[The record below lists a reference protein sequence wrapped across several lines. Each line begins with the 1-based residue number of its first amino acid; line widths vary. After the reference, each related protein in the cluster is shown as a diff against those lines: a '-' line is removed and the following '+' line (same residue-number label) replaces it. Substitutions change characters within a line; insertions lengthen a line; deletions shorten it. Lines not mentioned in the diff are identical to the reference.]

1 MSRGCPAH
9 SRETLGVSGTP
20 DIRTTPSLRFLTARD
35 SSSPH
40 SRRVPRG
47 PVGSSAEEGHE
58 FKNQLGNKCL
68 FPDVKSLVHVVWSR
82 PTAPSGGVS
91 RSGVPGLG
99 TDIAVLSSSGVLL
112 QTTFEFQG
120 RGPQRP
126 HCEISEAMGL
136 ASRPANNRET
146 DSHRRCPIS
155 ASRAAV
161 GDGGLG
167 TRCLAV
173 TLGVDLG
180 HDTSRGLPAHLVTE
194 EKGLGKARSPPE
206 PATSLGKGPRA

>member
-1 MSRGCPAH
+1 M
-9 SRETLGVSGTP
+9 
-20 DIRTTPSLRFLTARD
+20 
-35 SSSPH
+35 
-40 SRRVPRG
+40 
-47 PVGSSAEEGHE
+47 
-58 FKNQLGNKCL
+58 
-68 FPDVKSLVHVVWSR
+68 
-82 PTAPSGGVS
+82 
-91 RSGVPGLG
+91 PGLG

-112 QTTFEFQG
+112 QTTFEFQS

-126 HCEISEAMGL
+126 HCEISEAMGS

-146 DSHRRCPIS
+146 DSLPRRPIS